1 MKSFKKS
8 ILLILMLAL
17 LLTTACGQ
25 KEEEVVEDANEEVES
40 ENETEE
46 KDVEYVEEH
55 GFKIYDDHIEFTDGL
70 DHEVSVE
77 KNPERVVVLYNS
89 YLELWME
96 NGGDVI
102 GRLEAST
109 GKEVVAGAEEAEVVG
124 GSSDVSIEKIISLEP
139 DLVVLSSKN
148 QAKLETIPFLEEN
161 DITYMAL
168 DYDGL
173 DDYHMLVKLIT
184 ELYDRDDLY
193 QENSV
198 QVQEDIDEII
208 AKLPDTEKTALLMG
222 VGRSIG
228 ARDSS
233 FWVGQIIKDLGIINI
248 ADGNKELETSELSK
262 EVLLEE
268 NPDYILTLMMSGEEE
283 AKDKVDEELSKDP
296 AWNSLTAVEED
307 RVYYLDRDLLW
318 YRPNNKYAEAY
329 EYIAK
334 IVYPE
339 VFGELD

>member
-1 MKSFKKS
+1 MKSLKKS
-8 ILLILMLAL
+8 ILLILMLSL

-25 KEEEVVEDANEEVES
+25 KEEEAVEDPSQEVET
-40 ENETEE
+40 ENEAEE
-46 KDVEYVEEH
+46 KDADYVEEH
-55 GFKIYDDHIEFTDGL
+55 GLKIYEDHIEFTDGL
-70 DHEVSVE
+70 DHEVSVD
-77 KNPERVVVLYNS
+77 KNPEKVVVLYNS

-109 GKEVVAGAEEAEVVG
+109 GKDVVAGAEDAEVVG

-148 QAKLETIPFLEEN
+148 EDKLETIPFLEEN

-208 AKLPDTEKTALLMG
+208 ARVPESDKSALLMS

-233 FWVGQIIKDLGIINI
+233 FWVGQIVEDLGIINI
-248 ADGNKELETSELSK
+248 ADGNDQLDSSELSK

-268 NPDYILTLMMSGEEE
+268 NPDYILALMMNIEEE
-283 AKDKVDEELSKDP
+283 VKDKVTEELSSDP
-296 AWNSLTAVEED
+296 AWNSLTAIEED
-307 RVYYLDRDLLW
+307 RMYYLDRDLLW

>member
-1 MKSFKKS
+1 MKSLKKTM
-8 ILLILMLAL
+8 LLILILSL
-17 LLTTACGQ
+17 LMTTACGQ
-25 KEEEVVEDANEEVES
+25 KEEEVLEDSSEEVET
-40 ENETEE
+40 EDQKEE
-46 KDVEYVEEH
+46 KDGEYVEEH
-55 GFKIYDDHIEFTDGL
+55 GLKIYEDHIEFTDGL

-77 KNPERVVVLYNS
+77 KNPERVIVLYNS

-109 GKEVVAGAEEAEVVG
+109 GKDVVAGAEDAEVVG

-148 QAKLETIPFLEEN
+148 QSKLETIPFLEEN

-184 ELYDRDDLY
+184 ELYDREDLY
-193 QENSV
+193 EENSIKV
-198 QVQEDIDEII
+198 QADIDEII
-208 AKLPDTEKTALLMG
+208 AKIPETEKTALLMG

-233 FWVGQIIKDLGIINI
+233 FWVGQIVNDLGIVNI
-248 ADGNKELETSELSK
+248 ADGNEELETSELSK

-268 NPDYILTLMMSGEEE
+268 DPDYILTLMMNGEEK
-283 AKDKVDEELSKDP
+283 AKNKVDEELSKDP

-318 YRPNNKYAEAY
+318 YRPNSKYAQAY
-329 EYIAK
+329 EYLAR